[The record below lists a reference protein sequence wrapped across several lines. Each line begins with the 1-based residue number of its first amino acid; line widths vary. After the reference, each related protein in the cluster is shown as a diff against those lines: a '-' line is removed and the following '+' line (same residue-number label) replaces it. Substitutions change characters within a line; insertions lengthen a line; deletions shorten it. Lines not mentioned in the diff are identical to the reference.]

1 MQTLDLLI
9 MQREEL
15 DKNIEEIAES
25 KEYIEKVKILRG
37 YRGIGTLTAM
47 ILISEIIDFTRF
59 KTAKEIMSYIGLVPR
74 EFSSGGKEVKG
85 SITKTGNSRIRRALI
100 ESSWHYIKKTDI
112 TKRMKNDL
120 KELSGENQKIPVKA
134 LNRLH
139 KKFYRLTLRG
149 KERQKAIV
157 AVAREL
163 VGFIWFSMVHEN
175 TNIKMIKKPEIYV
188 LKKPSYQTA
197 F

>member
-1 MQTLDLLI
+1 M
-9 MQREEL
+9 
-15 DKNIEEIAES
+15 
-25 KEYIEKVKILRG
+25 
-37 YRGIGTLTAM
+37 
-47 ILISEIIDFTRF
+47 
-59 KTAKEIMSYIGLVPR
+59 
-74 EFSSGGKEVKG
+74 
-85 SITKTGNSRIRRALI
+85 
-100 ESSWHYIKKTDI
+100 
-112 TKRMKNDL
+112 
-120 KELSGENQKIPVKA
+120 
-134 LNRLH
+134 
-139 KKFYRLTLRG
+139 RG